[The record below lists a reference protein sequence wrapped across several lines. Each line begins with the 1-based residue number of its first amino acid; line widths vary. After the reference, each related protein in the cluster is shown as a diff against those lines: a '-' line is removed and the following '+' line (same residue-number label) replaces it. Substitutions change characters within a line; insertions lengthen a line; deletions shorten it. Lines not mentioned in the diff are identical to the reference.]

1 MDNEEKTPPGGDLE
15 DSAGAGHDGDSVA
28 PELTRQEAHALVAHE
43 LRAPLSVIKGYL
55 GILERPLDD
64 DSRLAALAA
73 AGRAADRLDTM
84 LDDLLAAS
92 ADQRVFVPRRVEPA
106 DLRVMAQQVIDEMVP
121 LYDHLVEVVG
131 DDVVIECDARLIRQA
146 LCNLV
151 SNALK
156 HTPANGR
163 VSVRLV
169 DRDTEVL
176 VVVEDDGP
184 GVPPVERERVFEL
197 FSRLGSHDEMPEG
210 LGLGLPVARTIVEQH
225 GGSLALTDN
234 CDVSGACFEMRLP
247 RK

>member
-1 MDNEEKTPPGGDLE
+1 MDNDENTAASRDLRDSSAGDNDGEGAPPGL
-15 DSAGAGHDGDSVA
+15 S
-28 PELTRQEAHALVAHE
+28 RQDAHALIAHE

-55 GILERPLDD
+55 DILERPLDD
-64 DSRLAALAA
+64 DSKLAALIA
-73 AGRAADRLDTM
+73 AGRAAERLDTM

-92 ADQRVFVPRRVEPA
+92 ADQRIFSPRHVEPT
-106 DLRVMAQQVIDEMVP
+106 DLRAMAQQVIDEMMP

-131 DDVVIECDARLIRQA
+131 DDVIIECDARLIRQA

-156 HTPANGR
+156 HTPASGR
-163 VSVRLV
+163 VSVRL
-169 DRDTEVL
+169 DDLGTEVV

-197 FSRLGSHDEMPEG
+197 FSRLGNDDEVPEG

-225 GGSLALTDN
+225 GGSLALTDT
-234 CDVSGACFEMRLP
+234 CDLSGACFEMRLP
-247 RK
+247 RR